1 MVDQSQLTTTFCAT
15 PERFAWFLGAGASA
29 VAGLPTAWD
38 VIWDLKKRYY
48 SREENEDISRQDV
61 QVDAV
66 RARIQAYMLSKGFP
80 DEGSPGEYTT
90 YFEKIFGADK
100 ERQRRYL
107 TAFLSEEKVSLS
119 AGNRVLA
126 ALMAMGKARV
136 IFTTNF
142 DSVLER
148 ALADVSGRS
157 LSAYH
162 LEGSA
167 SANNALSNEEF
178 PFYCK
183 LHGDFRYDS
192 IKNLRSDLASQDE
205 DLSRALINAAN
216 RFGFIIAG
224 YSGRDESVMNLLRS
238 ALSTHNPFPHGLF
251 WTGMKS
257 ARVLPAV
264 EQLIEQAQKAGVDAS
279 YVEVETF
286 DALMLRLWRNIEDK
300 DPALDNKVR
309 KSYRA
314 KVSIPLPES
323 GEGSII
329 RMNAL
334 PITSL
339 PGECHAVMFKGVK
352 EWGDLREATAATQ
365 GRLIFTKGET
375 VLCWGQEALIRSHFP
390 DVVSISPYDLSAKIT
405 DISAHLHV
413 KGFLEDAMGRALAR
427 GKPALIR
434 SNRTGTHL
442 IADAHSE
449 DQSGLAALQK
459 VVGKTAGQIV
469 GLFAPVDDDHP
480 APEKVFWAEALRVS
494 IDIVNGRSWLLL
506 DPDVWIW
513 PQRARKDAAT
523 FLSERRRERYNNV
536 YNDLLE
542 AWISILLPSE
552 ASRDRE
558 VKLSA
563 FESGTSAES
572 PSFRVATRTAYTR
585 RLVA

>member
-1 MVDQSQLTTTFCAT
+1 MADQSQLTAAFCAK
-15 PERFAWFLGAGASA
+15 PEQFAWFLGAGTSA

-66 RARIQAYMLSKGFP
+66 RARIQSYMLSKGFP
-80 DEGSPGEYTT
+80 EEGDPGEYTT
-90 YFEKIFGADK
+90 YFEKIFGTNK

-107 TAFLSEEKVSLS
+107 SALLSEDKVTLS

-126 ALMAMGKARV
+126 ALMTMAKARV
-136 IFTTNF
+136 IFSTNF
-142 DSVLER
+142 DSVVER
-148 ALADVSGRS
+148 ALAEVGGRS

-192 IKNLRSDLASQDE
+192 IKNLGSDLASQNH
-205 DLSRALINAAN
+205 DLSRALFNAAN
-216 RFGFIIAG
+216 RFGFIVAG
-224 YSGRDESVMNLLRS
+224 YSGRDDSVMSLFRS
-238 ALSTHNPFPHGLF
+238 ALTSHNPFPHGLF
-251 WTGMKS
+251 WTGMKN
-257 ARVLPAV
+257 ARVMPAV
-264 EQLIEQAQKAGVDAS
+264 QQLIEEARKAGVNAS

-300 DPALDNKVR
+300 DPALDKKVR

-323 GEGSII
+323 GEGSLI

-339 PGECHAVMFKGVK
+339 PGECQVVTFAGMK
-352 EWGDLREATAATQ
+352 EWADLRGATAATQ
-365 GRLIFTKGET
+365 GRLIFTKRET
-375 VLCWGQEALIRSHFP
+375 ILCWGEEALIRGHFADVISVSSHHLAP
-390 DVVSISPYDLSAKIT
+390 KIGDL
-405 DISAHLHV
+405 SAHLHV
-413 KGFLEDAMGRALAR
+413 KGFLEEAMGRALAR
-427 GKPALIR
+427 GKPVLMR
-434 SNRTGTHL
+434 SNRTGIHL

-469 GLFAPVDDDHP
+469 GLFASVDDDHP
-480 APEKVFWAEALRVS
+480 APEKVFWAEELRVS
-494 IDIVNGRSWLLL
+494 IEIIAGRSWVLL

-542 AWISILLPSE
+542 AWINTLLPGE
-552 ASRDRE
+552 TGPDRE

-563 FESGTSAES
+563 YESGTSAES
-572 PSFRVATRTAYTR
+572 PSFTIATRTAYTR